1 MSNKAA
7 FLSLVL
13 SFRNEEEILPEFIKR
28 SRKVLSA
35 LRTEGKISGHEFI
48 FVDDR
53 STDKSLAALI
63 ELDRNY
69 KDIKIITM
77 SRTFGVSVC
86 VMAGLASA
94 KGEAVIYMD
103 CDLQDP
109 PELIPRM
116 LAAWRETENVD
127 VVHTV
132 RKKRLGEFLLKL
144 WITRLG
150 YYILNRYSS
159 VPIPRE
165 AGDFKLLSRRV
176 VEHLLAMKEP
186 RPFIRGL
193 VAYVGFKQ
201 AFVEYERQ
209 ARFTGRSKFFVLGK
223 KVISNFLNSALIN
236 FSSVPLEIASYC
248 GIATIL
254 LDVLLIFYALSEK
267 LQGKAIP
274 GWTAL
279 MVIVLFISAVQLFC
293 LGTIGLYLHS
303 VHEQTRYR
311 PRYIIDSTY
320 GFEDEEHKGPS
331 SQA

>member
-1 MSNKAA
+1 MFNKAV
-7 FLSLVL
+7 FLSLVF
-13 SFRNEEEILPEFIKR
+13 SFRNEAEILPEFIKR
-28 SRKVLSA
+28 LRKVLLD
-35 LRTEGKISGHEFI
+35 LRGEGKISGYEFI

-53 STDKSLAALI
+53 STDKSLATLI

-86 VMAGLASA
+86 VMAGLDAA
-94 KGEAVIYMD
+94 RGDGVIYMD

-116 LAAWRETENVD
+116 LAAWQDAEDVE

-132 RKKRLGEFLLKL
+132 RKKRWGEFPLKL
-144 WITRLG
+144 LITRLG

-159 VPIPRE
+159 VQIPRE

-176 VEHLLAMKEP
+176 VNHLLAMNEP

-209 ARFTGRSKFFVLGK
+209 ARFTGKSKFFVLGK

-248 GIATIL
+248 GIATIFLDIL
-254 LDVLLIFYALSEK
+254 LMGYTLSEK

-279 MVIVLFISAVQLFC
+279 MIVVLFISAIQLFC
-293 LGTIGLYLHS
+293 LGAIGLYLHS
-303 VHEQTRYR
+303 VHEQTKHR

-320 GFEDEEHKGPS
+320 GFEDEEHKGFSPK
-331 SQA
+331 A